1 LRKKCISN
9 KKVKADAIK
18 EPVIQVKNKNSQW
31 VALDI
36 IDNTVISEGVT
47 TEEVTK
53 KAQVSGKM
61 FMLMFVPKKG
71 ETYIF

>member
-1 LRKKCISN
+1 M
-9 KKVKADAIK
+9 KADAIK

-53 KAQVSGKM
+53 KAQFSGKM